1 MLRLQRPRV
10 RDQLLGR
17 ADLAL
22 AGPGVRIAEEQVARE
37 VHRVADAAAEQVAHR
52 FGRIGTIDLRTDFLH
67 QGIGREFTATGT
79 ITRLGGRI
87 ASVQMRLENESQ
99 LLIATAAAAYVVS

>member
-1 MLRLQRPRV
+1 MV
-10 RDQLLGR
+10 G
-17 ADLAL
+17 
-22 AGPGVRIAEEQVARE
+22 IAEKYANET
-37 VHRVADAAAEQVAHR
+37 AEQVAHR